1 MFYPNE
7 ELSKKEV
14 IDSFKNVPITIN
26 HSDNVTDK
34 VGEVEEVWWNT
45 NLKRIEGK
53 GRIEDTELGRKVA
66 DSIDKKLITNVS
78 VEVLVSYDKT
88 DKGVTARNLE
98 GVGLSLVIRGACKP
112 EDGCGVIETNIGPR

>member
-7 ELSKKEV
+7 ELNKKEV

-26 HSDNVTDK
+26 HSENITDK
-34 VGEVEEVWWNT
+34 VGNTTDEVWWNP
-45 NLKRIEGK
+45 NLKRIEGRGK
-53 GRIEDTELGRKVA
+53 IEDTELGRKTA
-66 DSIDKKLITNVS
+66 EMIDKKLITNVS
-78 VEVLVSYDKT
+78 VEILVKYDKT

-112 EDGCGVIETNIGPR
+112 PACGIIETS